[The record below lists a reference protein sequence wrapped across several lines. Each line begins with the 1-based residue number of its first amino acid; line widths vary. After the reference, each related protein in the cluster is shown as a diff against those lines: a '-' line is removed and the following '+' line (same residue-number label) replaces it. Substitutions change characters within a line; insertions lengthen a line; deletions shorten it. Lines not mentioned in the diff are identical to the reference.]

1 MLHKSHRFPHF
12 SCGFSLPFCR
22 AMYYNID
29 RMCPPRGR
37 RRKYRFPMTPKTK
50 ILALLAHYGGDIL
63 SAAAMRTQENY
74 TQHGT
79 TSVYLHCVNVAYIS
93 VQLALFLRLHV
104 NYRALVRGALRA
116 RLHPCA
122 HGAAQCRAR
131 LHAGRGGARC
141 DCAAHVPAQS
151 HAAALPRERAR
162 LPCRQILRRHRDAAS
177 AHPRRGC
184 PAVLPQISDPSNRS
198 PKRRMRK

>member
-1 MLHKSHRFPHF
+1 
-12 SCGFSLPFCR
+12 
-22 AMYYNID
+22 
-29 RMCPPRGR
+29 
-37 RRKYRFPMTPKTK
+37 MTPETK
-50 ILALLAHYGGDIL
+50 ILALLARYGGDIL
-63 SAAAMRTQENY
+63 SAAAVRTQENY

-79 TSVYLHCVNVAYIS
+79 TSVYLHCVNVAYVS

-104 NYRALVRGALRA
+104 NYRALVRGAL
-116 RLHPCA
+116 LHDYFLYDWHVPSETHRGHGFTHA
-122 HGAAQCRAR
+122 HTALRNASRDFTLNAVER
-131 LHAGRGGARC
+131 
-141 DCAAHVPAQS
+141 DVIAHVSAQS

-162 LPCRQILRRHRDAAS
+162 LPRRQILRRHRDAAS